1 MSKDD
6 EKTRLRDWA
15 ADEARGYIA
24 ETEDHHEALAYMLED
39 ASAGDLDLTELSHE
53 EIVTILQDALDKAR
67 S

>member
-6 EKTRLRDWA
+6 EKTRLRNWA
-15 ADEARGYIA
+15 ADEVRSYIA

-39 ASAGDLDLTELSHE
+39 APHGDLGLTELSHE
-53 EIVTILQDALDKAR
+53 EIVTILQDALDEAR